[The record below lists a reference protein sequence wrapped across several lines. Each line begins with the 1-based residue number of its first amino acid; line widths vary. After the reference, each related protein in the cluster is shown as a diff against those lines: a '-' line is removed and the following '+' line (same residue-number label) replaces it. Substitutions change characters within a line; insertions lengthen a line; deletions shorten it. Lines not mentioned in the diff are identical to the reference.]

1 MEVVRTMSLSKKYQG
16 KNAVDHV
23 TMTVKQGAIY
33 GFIGRNG
40 AGKSTTLKMLCGLAK
55 PTSGDIQIFGTT
67 LQNTVTR
74 KRIGMLIEQAGIYP
88 NFTAYE
94 NMKLKAN
101 YLGVIDPDLKI
112 RELLALFHLEEQKKK
127 KIKQFSMGMKQRL
140 GIAMALLG
148 NPDLLIL
155 DEPINGLD
163 PEGILEIRQML
174 KRFNEENRI
183 TMIIS
188 SHILGELS
196 KIATDYGI
204 IKDGKLIEQ
213 ISAKELEAKCND
225 YIHLKTPDT
234 KRAVVAL
241 EEKLGIRHYE
251 IRPDGEIRIYERNNQ
266 ISKVLLEKGIVVEE
280 LFRHQQDLER
290 YFLELMGGE

>member
-74 KRIGMLIEQAGIYP
+74 KRIGMLIQQAGIYP

-266 ISKVLLEKGIVVEE
+266 ISKVLLEQGIVVEE

>member
-1 MEVVRTMSLSKKYQG
+1 MEVVRTMFLSKKYQG

-266 ISKVLLEKGIVVEE
+266 ISKVLLEQGIVVEE

>member
-204 IKDGKLIEQ
+204 IKDGKFIEQ

-266 ISKVLLEKGIVVEE
+266 ISKVLLEQGIVVEE

>member
-266 ISKVLLEKGIVVEE
+266 VSKVLLEQGIVVEE

>member
-1 MEVVRTMSLSKKYQG
+1 MGVVRTMSLSKKYQG

-266 ISKVLLEKGIVVEE
+266 ISKVLLEQGIVVEE